1 MYLMTTKKKSVGI
14 QLLGKNKD
22 GGLVAILQVR
32 AKWDAE
38 KNALES
44 WPGMCQVTAHGK
56 LEEGEDFMQ
65 ALFREVEEELGEEIA
80 LLVKKIHTSGNLR
93 ELINNEEPEKHIITY
108 GAVVEENVWKNMVN
122 REKKASFGGFKIIRP
137 NDVKKIVDLKHIDR
151 NTGVTDENIIA
162 MFSDEKE
169 AVKMAFEKLG

>member
-1 MYLMTTKKKSVGI
+1 MQNKKKSVGI

-38 KNALES
+38 KNCPES
-44 WPGMCQVTAHGK
+44 YPGMCQVTAHGG

-65 ALFREVEEELGEEIA
+65 ALFREVQEELGDE
-80 LLVKKIHTSGNLR
+80 LLLIVKKLSETGKLI
-93 ELINNEEPEKHIITY
+93 ELINYEKPEKQVITY
-108 GAVVEENVWKNMVN
+108 GAIIEEKVWKNMIN
-122 REKKASFGGFKIIRP
+122 REKKASFGGFRVIRP

-151 NTGVTDENIIA
+151 NTGVTDENTIA

-169 AVKMAFEKLG
+169 AVKMAFEKLS